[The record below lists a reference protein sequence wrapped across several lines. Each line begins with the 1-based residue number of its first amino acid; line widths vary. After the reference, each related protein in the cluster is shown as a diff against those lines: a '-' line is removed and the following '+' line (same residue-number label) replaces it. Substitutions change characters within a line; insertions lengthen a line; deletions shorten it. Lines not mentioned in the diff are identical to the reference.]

1 METVKLYTTYCPK
14 CKVLET
20 KLKQKNIEFEIC
32 DSESDIQ
39 ELIDKGFK
47 SAPVLSVDDEF
58 MNFTD
63 AVNWVNN
70 KNWVNNNI

>member
-32 DSESDIQ
+32 DSESNIQ

-47 SAPVLSVDDEF
+47 GAPVLLVDDNF

-70 KNWVNNNI
+70 K